1 MRPIGLDPCTPRSP
15 WVDFLCPSPQLLELS
30 VIILPIPSVP
40 AKRFSRFAAAAGSC
54 CYTTAVASRH
64 SNIRDQFI
72 FFFGSS
78 QHITWEIFAI
88 ASARRRKRG
97 KLGRPG
103 RSPKKKRGKL
113 YCWSSRSPAPF
124 CALAFLC
131 NENGSPIT
139 RALFAQT
146 HLVCFDSLALS
157 NCRLVSSG
165 VFFHQE
171 PLPVGSLGP
180 E

>member
-72 FFFGSS
+72 FF
-78 QHITWEIFAI
+78 
-88 ASARRRKRG
+88 SAPRSTSRG
-97 KLGRPG
+97 KSSRSRAQGDAKEASLAGLGG
-103 RSPKKKRGKL
+103 RPKKKRGKL

-146 HLVCFDSLALS
+146 HLVLLRLARPFQLQVGLERGLLS
-157 NCRLVSSG
+157 PGTVASWVPRS
-165 VFFHQE
+165 
-171 PLPVGSLGP
+171 
-180 E
+180 